1 MNSSDRIHGFD
12 ALRAFALLLGILIHA
27 AMPFLSPAVQIWPV
41 VESDRSVL
49 YTAFVI
55 GVHAF
60 RLQTFFLLAGFF
72 AALLIHKRGVKS
84 FLKNRLQRIVI
95 PFVGCIVL
103 IVPLLQMMMLAGY
116 TDRAEAG
123 FIQIDSLTVDKRAY
137 HSTIS
142 EFFLTGK
149 FIRDLNFFHFWFLYY
164 LIIIYVAFVVA
175 YFAMSK
181 SKIAARTKSRL
192 SIFLRSRF
200 AAFGLAAVSMLT
212 LFPMHLWQVDTPY
225 TVVPDPWIL
234 IYYSI
239 FFLFG
244 VWLYQSS
251 ETVEQLKRT
260 TWWNLGAAA
269 ILFPLVVYFQSLG
282 PNPELRPYDKSLELP
297 AEYFYCLYSWCMVF
311 GLLGGFARWLEKPNR
326 FVRQVS
332 DGAYWQYIMHLPLIF
347 GLQLILIRI
356 ELPGLI
362 EVAIQVIYVFFVLH
376 FSYLLFVR
384 NTWLGRVLNGPK
396 KISKP
401 DV

>member
-27 AMPFLSPAVQIWPV
+27 AMPFLHPAVQIWPV

-49 YTAFVI
+49 YTVFVI

-72 AALLIHKRGVKS
+72 SALLIHKRGIKS

-95 PFVGCIVL
+95 PFACCIVL
-103 IVPLLQMMMLAGY
+103 IVPFLQMMMLAGY
-116 TDRAEAG
+116 SGRAEAG
-123 FIQIDSLTVDKRAY
+123 FIQIDSLIVDNRAY

-149 FIRDLNFFHFWFLYY
+149 FISEIIFFHFWFLYY
-164 LIIIYVAFVVA
+164 LIIVYVAFVLA
-175 YFAMSK
+175 YFATAK
-181 SKIAARTKSRL
+181 SKIAFRMQLLL
-192 SIFLRSRF
+192 SPCLQSRF
-200 AAFGLAAVSMLT
+200 AIFGLAAVSMLT

-225 TVVPDPWIL
+225 TVLPDHWIL
-234 IYYSI
+234 TYYSI
-239 FFLFG
+239 FFLYG

-251 ETVEQLKRT
+251 KKIDQLKRT
-260 TWWNLGAAA
+260 TWWHLGAAA
-269 ILFPLVVYFQSLG
+269 ILLPIAIYFQTLG
-282 PNPELRPYDKSLELP
+282 PNPELRPYNESLELP
-297 AEYFYCLYSWCMVF
+297 AEYIYCLYSWCMVF

-332 DGAYWQYIMHLPLIF
+332 DEAYWQYIMHLPLIF

-356 ELPGLI
+356 DLPGLV
-362 EVAIQVIYVFFVLH
+362 EVALQAIYVFFVLH
-376 FSYLLFVR
+376 FSYLLFVK

-396 KISKP
+396 KMSL
-401 DV
+401 